1 MEEIGGTGNRSRI
14 IRRIGIFLIFLIFLG
29 LARAVARGKYRDIG
43 LALYVIPV
51 VHYYYVEPVPFS
63 RLLASYIQSGNIREM
78 LGSLG
83 DPYTRYLNKD
93 EYKQL
98 LNQTEGAYGG
108 VGFYTYFKDNQ
119 LAIMRPIKNTPA
131 EAAGLRAGDRILAIN
146 GESTAGMALDVAVAK
161 IQGPPGTK
169 VTLTI
174 ERGEGEGRQVETVEL
189 TRALIAIPSVEWQV
203 EEDPAA
209 GRIGLVEILQFNEK
223 TPKDLRKA
231 LDFLA
236 GEEVSG
242 MILDLRYTPGG
253 LLTAAVETA
262 GCFTGEKPV
271 VHVTQRGERVKT
283 YSGSAGKTWDLPLVV
298 MVNEWSASA
307 AEILAGALKDHE
319 IGTLVGRTTFGKGVV
334 QDIIPLANGGAISLT
349 VAGYLTAGGHHI
361 HGKGIN
367 PDITPEID
375 ETLEKAV
382 EEGKTEALEEMDERT
397 EEKAWEV
404 LREKILQA
412 RRLERTTGW
421 RPERAAA

>member
-1 MEEIGGTGNRSRI
+1 MEEIGGTGNRSQV
-14 IRRIGIFLIFLIFLG
+14 IRRIGIFLIFLMVLG

-63 RLLASYIQSGNIREM
+63 RLIADYIRSGNIREM

-98 LNQTEGAYGG
+98 LTQTEGTYGG
-108 VGFYTYFKDNQ
+108 VGFYTYFKDDQ
-119 LAIMRPIKNTPA
+119 LTIMRPIKNTPA
-131 EAAGLRAGDRILAIN
+131 EAAGLRAGDRILAID
-146 GESTAGMALDVAVAK
+146 GESTTGMALDVAVAK

-174 ERGEGEGRQVETVEL
+174 ERGEGEGRQVEAVEL
-189 TRALIAIPSVEWQV
+189 IRALIAIPSVEWQV

-209 GRIGLVEILQFNEK
+209 GRIGLVEILQFSEK
-223 TPKDLRKA
+223 TPEDLRRA
-231 LDFLA
+231 LDFLT
-236 GEEVSG
+236 GEGVSG
-242 MILDLRYTPGG
+242 MILDLRYNPGG

-283 YSGSAGKTWDLPLVV
+283 YSGSSGKEWELPLVV
-298 MVNEWSASA
+298 MVNEWSASG
-307 AEILAGALKDHE
+307 AEILAGALKDYE

-382 EEGKTEALEEMDERT
+382 EEGKIEALEEVDGRT
-397 EEKAWEV
+397 EEKAREV
-404 LREKILQA
+404 LRAKILRT
-412 RRLERTTGW
+412 RRPERTAGW
-421 RPERAAA
+421 RPERVAA

>member
-1 MEEIGGTGNRSRI
+1 
-14 IRRIGIFLIFLIFLG
+14 
-29 LARAVARGKYRDIG
+29 
-43 LALYVIPV
+43 
-51 VHYYYVEPVPFS
+51 
-63 RLLASYIQSGNIREM
+63 
-78 LGSLG
+78 
-83 DPYTRYLNKD
+83 
-93 EYKQL
+93 
-98 LNQTEGAYGG
+98 
-108 VGFYTYFKDNQ
+108 
-119 LAIMRPIKNTPA
+119 
-131 EAAGLRAGDRILAIN
+131 
-146 GESTAGMALDVAVAK
+146 MALDVAVAK

-242 MILDLRYTPGG
+242 MILDLRYNPGG

-334 QDIIPLANGGAISLT
+334 QDIIPLANGGAISF
-349 VAGYLTAGGHHI
+349 
-361 HGKGIN
+361 
-367 PDITPEID
+367 
-375 ETLEKAV
+375 
-382 EEGKTEALEEMDERT
+382 
-397 EEKAWEV
+397 
-404 LREKILQA
+404 
-412 RRLERTTGW
+412 
-421 RPERAAA
+421 

>member
-1 MEEIGGTGNRSRI
+1 MKR
-14 IRRIGIFLIFLIFLG
+14 
-29 LARAVARGKYRDIG
+29 
-43 LALYVIPV
+43 
-51 VHYYYVEPVPFS
+51 
-63 RLLASYIQSGNIREM
+63 
-78 LGSLG
+78 
-83 DPYTRYLNKD
+83 
-93 EYKQL
+93 
-98 LNQTEGAYGG
+98 
-108 VGFYTYFKDNQ
+108 
-119 LAIMRPIKNTPA
+119 
-131 EAAGLRAGDRILAIN
+131 
-146 GESTAGMALDVAVAK
+146 
-161 IQGPPGTK
+161 
-169 VTLTI
+169 
-174 ERGEGEGRQVETVEL
+174 
-189 TRALIAIPSVEWQV
+189 
-203 EEDPAA
+203 
-209 GRIGLVEILQFNEK
+209 
-223 TPKDLRKA
+223 
-231 LDFLA
+231 
-236 GEEVSG
+236 
-242 MILDLRYTPGG
+242 
-253 LLTAAVETA
+253 